1 MKKTVKVDQY
11 DLPLTV
17 SRDNNGY
24 MAICPLWED
33 CYAQGDTIDEAITE
47 AMGVAS
53 SLIELYKEE
62 RTKIPLKVKAG
73 KVGDNLRFSFPIVVS
88 A

>member
-17 SRDNNGY
+17 SRDGDGY
-24 MAICPLWED
+24 AAVCPLWKD
-33 CYAQGDTIDEAITE
+33 CYAQGDAVDEAIAE

-62 RTKIPLKVKAG
+62 EMAIPLKVKSG
-73 KVGDNLRFSFPIVVS
+73 KIGDNLRFSFPIVVS